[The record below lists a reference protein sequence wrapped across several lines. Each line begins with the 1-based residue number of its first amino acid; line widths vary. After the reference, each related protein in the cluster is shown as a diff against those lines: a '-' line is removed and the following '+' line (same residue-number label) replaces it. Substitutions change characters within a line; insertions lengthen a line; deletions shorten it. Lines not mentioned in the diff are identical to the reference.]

1 MFYMIGILAFIVFM
15 FFTLVF
21 YKYLFRVCEKLKIKI
36 NKNIL
41 CIIAIVLFYGSLI
54 LGMMNKYVSVLLVFI
69 LYLILIYLFIMIF
82 YKLLKKYKWFMKIY
96 LILPV
101 FLSLLSIIYGVYNI
115 YDVRTTSYEIN

>member
-1 MFYMIGILAFIVFM
+1 MIGILAFIVFM

>member
-41 CIIAIVLFYGSLI
+41 CIITIVLFYGSLI
-54 LGMMNKYVSVLLVFI
+54 LGMMNKEIMKKVDEHNKKCARI
-69 LYLILIYLFIMIF
+69 KKENEDALIMQ
-82 YKLLKKYKWFMKIY
+82 LKMEGF
-96 LILPV
+96 
-101 FLSLLSIIYGVYNI
+101 
-115 YDVRTTSYEIN
+115 